1 MKKRILS
8 AVALLCMVVCLS
20 GCSNIEWVTQKY
32 EDFTFELPAQWE
44 QSEYSDNRFSSS
56 SEEVPGYFSINPT
69 STLIYDSEQD
79 SIASFIN
86 ASDGTVV
93 EEKDITIAG
102 TPGYYCEVS
111 YTMEGET
118 FSMYYYVILHQ
129 DHYYSF
135 TFGDCSE
142 SIRNHVIQSIQ
153 INE

>member
-8 AVALLCMVVCLS
+8 VVALLCMVVCLS
-20 GCSNIEWVTQKY
+20 GCSNIEWVAQRY

-56 SEEVPGYFSINPT
+56 SEDVPGYFVIHT
-69 STLIYDSEQD
+69 LSTLIYDSEQNCV
-79 SIASFIN
+79 ASFMET
-86 ASDGTVV
+86 SDGTVV

-102 TPGYYCEVS
+102 IPGYYCEVS
-111 YTMEGET
+111 YTWEGGT
-118 FSMYYYVILHQ
+118 FSTYYYVILHQ

-135 TFGDCSE
+135 TFDDCSE
-142 SIRNHVIQSIQ
+142 SIRNHVVQSIQ